1 MSKGLVKV
9 SAVIPAAGVGSRM
22 GASPMGASPTGLGP
36 LPKQFMELRGKPLL
50 DWTIEAVSLST
61 RIDELVLVVRE
72 QDVEA
77 VTVKYVDSGSFPKVR
92 AVVAGGAKRTDSVLN
107 GVTAAS
113 NEWVAV
119 HDAARPF
126 VSVRLMELTI
136 NAALKH
142 EAATA
147 ALPVAD
153 TVTQK
158 SDQSRGGL
166 FLGGLVD
173 RDAILLIQTP
183 QVFRKKLL
191 VAAYESMKNSGGDC
205 EACEACEAWTD
216 ETSLLK
222 AAGHKV
228 AWVNGER
235 TNIKITTPEDLPLAD
250 AIAARCAG

>member
-1 MSKGLVKV
+1 MSNGLVKV

-22 GASPMGASPTGLGP
+22 AAGLAGLAGLAGP

-50 DWTIEAVSLST
+50 DRTIEAVSLST
-61 RIDELVLVVRE
+61 RIDEVVLVVRQ

-77 VTVKYVDSGSFPKVR
+77 VTEKYIGSRSFPKVR
-92 AVVAGGAKRTDSVLN
+92 AVVAGGERRTDSVFN

-113 NEWVAV
+113 NAWVAV

-126 VSVRLMELTI
+126 VSARLMELTI

-142 EAATA
+142 GAATA

-191 VAAYESMKNSGGDC
+191 MAAYESMKDSGG
-205 EACEACEAWTD
+205 ARGAWTD

-228 AWVNGER
+228 VWVNGER
-235 TNIKITTPEDLPLAD
+235 TNIKITAPEDLPLAD
-250 AIAARCAG
+250 AIARL

>member
-1 MSKGLVKV
+1 MSNGLVRV
-9 SAVIPAAGVGSRM
+9 SVVIPAAGIGSRM
-22 GASPMGASPTGLGP
+22 GDSP

-61 RIDELVLVVRE
+61 RIDEVVLVVRE
-72 QDVEA
+72 QDIKA
-77 VTVKYVDSGSFPKVR
+77 VTEKYVESISFPKVR
-92 AVVAGGAKRTDSVLN
+92 AVVVGGLRRTDSVLN
-107 GVTAAS
+107 GVTATS

-126 VSVRLMELTI
+126 VSVRLIELTI

-142 EAATA
+142 EAAA
-147 ALPVAD
+147 AAMPVAD
-153 TVTQK
+153 TVAQK
-158 SDQSRGGL
+158 SGL

-191 VAAYESMKNSGGDC
+191 VAAYESMKNSAND
-205 EACEACEAWTD
+205 WTD

-235 TNIKITTPEDLPLAD
+235 TNIKITAPEDLPLAD
-250 AIAARCAG
+250 AIAATLT

>member
-1 MSKGLVKV
+1 
-9 SAVIPAAGVGSRM
+9 M
-22 GASPMGASPTGLGP
+22 GAGSV
-36 LPKQFMELRGKPLL
+36 PKQFMDLRGKPLL

-61 RIDELVLVVRE
+61 RIDELILVVRE
-72 QDVEA
+72 QDLEESRK
-77 VTVKYVDSGSFPKVR
+77 KYMDNDSFPKIS
-92 AVVAGGAKRTDSVLN
+92 AVVAGGARRTDSVFI
-107 GVTAAS
+107 GASAAT

-126 VSVRLMELTI
+126 VSARLMELTI

-153 TVTQK
+153 TVMQK
-158 SDQSRGGL
+158 SYQSRGGL
-166 FLGGLVD
+166 SLGGLVD
-173 RDAILLIQTP
+173 RNAILLIQTP

-191 VAAYESMKNSGGDC
+191 IAAYESMKDAGG
-205 EACEACEAWTD
+205 EWTD

-228 AWVNGER
+228 VWVNGEQ
-235 TNIKITTPEDLPLAD
+235 TNIKITTLEDIPLAN

>member
-1 MSKGLVKV
+1 MTNGLVKV
-9 SAVIPAAGVGSRM
+9 SAVIPAAGIGSRM
-22 GASPMGASPTGLGP
+22 GAGPAGLGP

-50 DWTIEAVSLST
+50 DRTIEAVSLST
-61 RIDELVLVVRE
+61 RIDEVVLVVRE
-72 QDVEA
+72 QDVET
-77 VTVKYVDSGSFPKVR
+77 VTEKYIGNRSFPKVR
-92 AVVAGGAKRTDSVLN
+92 AVIAGGARRMDSVLN

-113 NEWVAV
+113 NAWVAV

-191 VAAYESMKNSGGDC
+191 LSAYESMKNSSND
-205 EACEACEAWTD
+205 WTD

-235 TNIKITTPEDLPLAD
+235 TNIKITSPEDLPLAD
-250 AIAARCAG
+250 AIARL